1 MRKLFAFMVTTLDG
15 YYEGQNQEFDWPNV
29 DDAFLDFSVNQLREV
44 GVLLFGR
51 VTYEGMAAYW
61 PSDDARKNAPEVAD
75 LMNSIPKLVFST
87 TLTEARW
94 QNTTLVTDD
103 PPLTVED
110 LGAISCRTLVMIG
123 DDDEVTLDH
132 ALEFYRSVPD
142 AELAVVPGTSHG
154 LLVEKPD
161 LCNRIL
167 LGFLTGD
174 PVPTIAPIRRAAT

>member
-103 PPLTVED
+103 VEATVSSLKDKPGGDLAVFGSSRLTVGLIGHGLVDELRVMVNPVL
-110 LGAISCRTLVMIG
+110 LGVGHSLLSGLAGCVR
-123 DDDEVTLDH
+123 
-132 ALEFYRSVPD
+132 LELLRATTYRSGNVLLCYHPD
-142 AELAVVPGTSHG
+142 QP
-154 LLVEKPD
+154 
-161 LCNRIL
+161 
-167 LGFLTGD
+167 
-174 PVPTIAPIRRAAT
+174 